1 MRRRDG
7 VEMWELQ
14 SPRAHWRYMR
24 LLQTT
29 AWAGLI
35 AGALFVHTMMA
46 PEPVQTAAASATVTP
61 QTDDKIRRRAS
72 VITSA
77 QLIIPVTNVA
87 ASALSDTWGA
97 SRSEGRTHEGIDI
110 MAPAGTPV
118 RAAADG
124 RIVKFFDSERGGV
137 TIYQFDTSERFVY
150 YYAHLSGRAAG
161 LAEGAVVNQGDVIG
175 YVGMTGN
182 APVPHLHF
190 EIQRLTPERR
200 WWEAESMNP
209 YPLLVAGRAPS

>member
-1 MRRRDG
+1 
-7 VEMWELQ
+7 
-14 SPRAHWRYMR
+14 
-24 LLQTT
+24 LQTT

-161 LAEGAVVNQGDVIG
+161 LAEGA
-175 YVGMTGN
+175 M
-182 APVPHLHF
+182 
-190 EIQRLTPERR
+190 
-200 WWEAESMNP
+200 W
-209 YPLLVAGRAPS
+209 

>member
-1 MRRRDG
+1 MK
-7 VEMWELQ
+7 
-14 SPRAHWRYMR
+14 
-24 LLQTT
+24 LLHTT

-35 AGALFVHTMMA
+35 AAALFANTLIA
-46 PEPVQTAAASATVTP
+46 PDPVDTAAASATATE
-61 QTDDKIRRRAS
+61 TSEKIRRRAS
-72 VITSA
+72 VITSTE
-77 QLIIPVTNVA
+77 LIIPVSNV
-87 ASALSDTWGA
+87 SARALTDTWGA

-124 RIVKFFDSERGGV
+124 RIVKFFDSERGGI

-150 YYAHLSGRAAG
+150 YYAHLSARAAG
-161 LAEGAVVNQGDVIG
+161 LAEGAVVSQGDVIG
-175 YVGMTGN
+175 YVGMSGN

-209 YPLLVAGRAPS
+209 YPLLVAGRAPD